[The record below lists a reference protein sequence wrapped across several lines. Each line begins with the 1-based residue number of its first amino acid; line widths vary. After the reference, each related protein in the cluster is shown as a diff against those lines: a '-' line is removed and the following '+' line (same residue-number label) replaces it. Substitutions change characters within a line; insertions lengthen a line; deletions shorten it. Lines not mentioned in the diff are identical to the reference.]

1 MSEHSNPD
9 GKFVFGFL
17 LGGIIGALT
26 IFFLGTK
33 EGKKTGKLLE
43 EKGKDFLDELQ
54 DKVDE
59 LEHQGKELVKKGEE
73 LKEKVVEQ
81 MEDKRDTVT
90 QEAAVK
96 MDTALEHIEK
106 LQEHGRET
114 TANLRKRL
122 FKNIP
127 KKK

>member
-1 MSEHSNPD
+1 MSNNNHPD
-9 GKFVFGFL
+9 GKFLFGFF

-33 EGKKTGKLLE
+33 EGKKTGKILE

-59 LEHQGKELVKKGEE
+59 LETQGKELAKKGEE

-81 MEDKRDTVT
+81 MEDKKETVT
-90 QEAAVK
+90 KEAAVK
-96 MDTALEHIEK
+96 LDTALAHIEA

-114 TANLRKRL
+114 TATLRKRL
-122 FKNIP
+122 FKNVP